1 MTLFTRS
8 SKEQET
14 WNFISTVNLPSVVFS
29 RRLIFY
35 DQEHEKKSCSSRKT
49 SLKKCG
55 SFDVP
60 CRTRKTLRKDLSV
73 AYAQI
78 GRASCRERVE
88 VAVGRGAAKSDNG
101 AVRGQMSV

>member
-73 AYAQI
+73 ACAL
-78 GRASCRERVE
+78 RKRMMNFFKKLMKNLRVN
-88 VAVGRGAAKSDNG
+88 VNDYT
-101 AVRGQMSV
+101 

>member
-14 WNFISTVNLPSVVFS
+14 WNFISTVNLPIVVFS

-35 DQEHEKKSCSSRKT
+35 DQEHEKKSCSARKT

-73 AYAQI
+73 AYAL
-78 GRASCRERVE
+78 RKRMMNFSKKLMKNLRVN
-88 VAVGRGAAKSDNG
+88 VNDYT
-101 AVRGQMSV
+101 